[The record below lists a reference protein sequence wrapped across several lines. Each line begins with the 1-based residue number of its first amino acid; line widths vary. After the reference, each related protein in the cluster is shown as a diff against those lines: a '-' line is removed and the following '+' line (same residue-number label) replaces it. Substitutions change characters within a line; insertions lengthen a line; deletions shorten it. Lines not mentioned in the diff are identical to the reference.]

1 MGYQKWTILLS
12 NGKKINKNWIIN
24 LNDFFFFKRVSK
36 FKKVPYA
43 NLNDWN
49 KKLHFNLIVMER
61 VIYIEI
67 KMYK

>member
-1 MGYQKWTILLS
+1 MI
-12 NGKKINKNWIIN
+12 
-24 LNDFFFFKRVSK
+24 FFFFKRVSK